1 MSLVIHQSGI
11 EAAINAQANGFSGA
25 TLSAVDLYNG
35 NTLIKRLPLKGV
47 QVIEPTRIYVVAVD
61 ETVGSAYD
69 VTRMKFRTDGNV
81 LYATA
86 QLADGGII
94 QSKGPYTTLM
104 LTEQINLSAAPGTI
118 APSGD
123 LSLYAPQATEALL
136 GTIEIATQ
144 SEVNAGTDNKR
155 AIVPAYLK
163 AWWDSVRTWANIKDQ
178 PETATRWPSFNEVT
192 GKPGSYTPSA
202 HQHPFSELDNVP
214 AQATRW
220 PSWSEVTAK
229 PTLGSAAGLNAGE
242 HDGQVA
248 LIGEPSIAGRTA
260 VVIST
265 GSNSNG
271 RWEIWSDGK
280 KVIRCKVNMT
290 GGGTGKVVTQSYPIA
305 LSTCVDSVSFTL
317 DQDHTASG
325 GWINYCRPNL
335 SSAICVKDSATSDE
349 YTGTLYGYL
358 EVIGY

>member
-69 VTRMKFRTDGNV
+69 VTRMEFRTDGNV

-123 LSLYAPQATEALL
+123 LSLYAPQATEEML
-136 GTIEIATQ
+136 GAAEIATQ
-144 SEVNAGTDNKR
+144 AEVDAGTDNTRFVTSEK
-155 AIVPAYLK
+155 LK
-163 AWWDSVRTWANIKDQ
+163 AWWDKLRTWANIKDK
-178 PETATRWPSFNEVT
+178 PDTATRWPSWGEVT
-192 GKPGSYTPSA
+192 GKPSTFSSSSHSHSGTEVNTASESVRGTAEIATQVEVDAGTDDTSFVTPKKLRLGVVIAKGQNSFVLALPSWLGGFVFQAGYMERKNSDAYTPAVASYPT
-202 HQHPFSELDNVP
+202 PFPNRCV
-214 AQATRW
+214 
-220 PSWSEVTAK
+220 VC
-229 PTLGSAAGLNAGE
+229 LGLFNGNAGLAIDN
-242 HDGQVA
+242 HT
-248 LIGEPSIAGRTA
+248 LNKTTTSTA
-260 VVIST
+260 FYTSYVKSHI
-265 GSNSNG
+265 NG
-271 RWEIWSDGK
+271 HFL
-280 KVIRCKVNMT
+280 
-290 GGGTGKVVTQSYPIA
+290 A
-305 LSTCVDSVSFTL
+305 
-317 DQDHTASG
+317 
-325 GWINYCRPNL
+325 
-335 SSAICVKDSATSDE
+335 
-349 YTGTLYGYL
+349 
-358 EVIGY
+358 IGY